1 MIGQVRIGILGGISV
16 DVRVADVR
24 PPAVDRLE
32 AGNAAPALHV
42 DPRPGMLLVE
52 EVGRRGGERL

>member
-16 DVRVADVR
+16 DVGVADVR
-24 PPAVDRLE
+24 PPTVDRLE
-32 AGNAAPALHV
+32 TGNAAPSLHV
-42 DPRPGMLLVE
+42 DPRPAMLLVE